1 MWAKK
6 EIVCKKCCNVHML
19 KFNCQNAQKD
29 GDRVDENDAA
39 DPKPVDLGPATTLSQ
54 PQSQSSEMDKQNQNV
69 LVESLGPNCL
79 KVIDGF
85 L

>member
-1 MWAKK
+1 
-6 EIVCKKCCNVHML
+6 ML
-19 KFNCQNAQKD
+19 KFDCQNAQKD
-29 GDRVDENDAA
+29 EDRVDAA
-39 DPKPVDLGPATTLSQ
+39 DPKPVDLGPAATLSQ

-69 LVESLGPNCL
+69 LVESLGLNCP